1 MFINLSKKLD
11 EFNKLCKDRE
21 YRDIDIT
28 KPYVETI
35 DISKVTYDRILVW
48 CELYSPE
55 LDEYFSC
62 DGGVFIN
69 KDLIDKFKRL
79 DLKNK
84 KSVLDYISCIE
95 SKVDWKSVSK
105 KLYDDAEKFKE
116 CVVSNDWIDEEY
128 IVPATKLGQGWN
140 WHKYSDASGYL
151 ESPDGKKYM
160 DYDLFS
166 HEYIPEGDRWTY
178 FPLKYFFED
187 GVEPSE
193 FKPFEYME
201 DEMLQILERNKK
213 REEINL
219 QI

>member
-1 MFINLSKKLD
+1 MFINLNKKLD

-35 DISKVTYDRILVW
+35 DISNVTYDRMLVW
-48 CELYSPE
+48 CELYSSE

-62 DGGVFIN
+62 AGGVFIN

-79 DLKNK
+79 DLKNQ
-84 KSVLDYISCIE
+84 KSVLDYISYIE
-95 SKVDWKSVSK
+95 SKVDWKKVSK
-105 KLYDDAEKFKE
+105 ELYDNVEKFKE
-116 CVVSNDWIDEEY
+116 CIVGNVEDDKEY
-128 IVPATKLGQGWN
+128 IVPAAKLGQGWN
-140 WHKYSDASGYL
+140 WHKYSDGSGHL

-160 DYDLFS
+160 KYDLDTY
-166 HEYIPEGDRWTY
+166 EYIPEGDRWTY

-213 REEINL
+213 REEVNL
-219 QI
+219 QV